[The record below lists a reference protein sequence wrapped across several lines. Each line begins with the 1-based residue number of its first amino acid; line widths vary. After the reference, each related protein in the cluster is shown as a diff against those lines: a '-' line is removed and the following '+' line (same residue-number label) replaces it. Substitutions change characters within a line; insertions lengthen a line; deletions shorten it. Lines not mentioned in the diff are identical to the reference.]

1 MSFLSFDRWK
11 ELLRQR
17 YHTSGSSEID
27 KVPFHIGDFEVSV
40 NPRQIPA
47 MDGPSRGQWQSLF
60 DFKVDVNAQPFSAN
74 EHFVLTYVMVV
85 RFAPV
90 TENDCNY
97 LALATD
103 WKTLAADPGLMAAE
117 PLVPVRIKDLQFAVS
132 TTAAGYLP
140 FGWQWRTRWNR
151 VGRKV
156 DNRSSFPF
164 MQDVATSSA
173 ANRRDATKV
182 NDAFPRRLSMT
193 WLSNSCLMKPVICRW
208 TARLPVVPV
217 AVSTLNLT
225 GWSDGHK
232 RLYVWAMA

>member
-1 MSFLSFDRWK
+1 
-11 ELLRQR
+11 
-17 YHTSGSSEID
+17 
-27 KVPFHIGDFEVSV
+27 
-40 NPRQIPA
+40 

-182 NDAFPRRLSMT
+182 NDAFSSASLDDMVIE
-193 WLSNSCLMKPVICRW
+193 LMFDE
-208 TARLPVVPV
+208 TSHLPLDGPSAGGAGGRINLEPDRVV
-217 AVSTLNLT
+217 
-225 GWSDGHK
+225 
-232 RLYVWAMA
+232 